1 MAADAARP
9 TAPTGYRFLSPDE
22 SSFVEALVNV
32 ICPEDASTPS
42 GVDCGLAD
50 YVDHQLACGLTPAQ
64 LFTTGV
70 AAAQAASTKR
80 HSKRFEDLALAE
92 ADVFLLDVA
101 SGELDEEEVSLA
113 QWFNELVFP
122 LLVQACIADPR
133 CGGNQGRVFWKL
145 ISYPGLPALN
155 SQNILTYRGKRVPAA
170 PDPKSILE
178 FSS

>member
-1 MAADAARP
+1 MAADAGRP
-9 TAPTGYRFLSPDE
+9 TSPTVYRFLSSDE

-32 ICPEDASTPS
+32 ICPEDGSTPS

-50 YVDHQLACGLTPAQ
+50 YLDRQLACGLTPAQ